1 MPAEDEAELKT
12 GPAAAVNNPED
23 DEEKNPQVLLPA
35 KRPQAPV
42 SVEEQELRLKN
53 NAATMKR

>member
-1 MPAEDEAELKT
+1 MPAEDDTELKA
-12 GPAAAVNNPED
+12 GPTAAVNNPED
-23 DEEKNPQVLLPA
+23 VEEKNPQVFLPA

-53 NAATMKR
+53 NAATIKR